1 MSNICVRITNP
12 MRANKNGHL
21 IGEWVQLPITDD
33 ELQATLTAIGIT
45 DEHDTFFISD
55 SETENFDIPIDQY
68 TSFSELNNLVAR
80 IDEVDEDDHYK
91 LAALIEIEGPTDF
104 DAVYNIIDR
113 LDEYDF
119 LSEIQDDETLG
130 RYFAIDCDMLQ
141 GTPANMVRFFN
152 FRSYGWSLRYEHGI
166 LYTSLG
172 AIMRK

>member
-12 MRANKNGHL
+12 MRVNKNGHL
-21 IGEWVQLPITDD
+21 VGEWVGLPISQD
-33 ELQATLTAIGIT
+33 ELQEVLAEIGIT
-45 DEHDTFFISD
+45 DENDSFFISD
-55 SETENFDIPIDQY
+55 SETENFDIPINQHTDLN
-68 TSFSELNNLVAR
+68 ELNKLVTR
-80 IDEVDEDDHYK
+80 IDEVDEGDHYK
-91 LAALIEIEGPTDF
+91 LAALIEIEGPADF
-104 DAVYNIIDR
+104 DAVYDIIDR

-119 LSEIQDDETLG
+119 LSEIQDDEALG

-152 FRSYGWSLRYEHGI
+152 FRSYGWNLRYEHGI